1 MQKGKP
7 ESIKP
12 GLIFFLRTSGGM
24 SRTSRQEEYISIP
37 YIFNS
42 DNVDGTWKCEK
53 LKELKENTV
62 TEKSQTDEVNEAL
75 SYDAIQKIEG
85 LIDERQLSVLKY
97 AAESIADDLYKQM
110 GFEGSE
116 TREYLNMI
124 LKELLG

>member
-37 YIFNS
+37 YIVNS
-42 DNVDGTWKCEK
+42 DNGDGTWKCEK

-62 TEKSQTDEVNEAL
+62 TEAL
-75 SYDAIQKIEG
+75 SYEAIKRIEG
-85 LIDERQLSVLKY
+85 LIGIQELFTFKTTVS
-97 AAESIADDLYKQM
+97 EIADDLVDNE
-110 GFEGSE
+110 GFEYSDV
-116 TREYLNMI
+116 RDYLIMTI
-124 LKELLG
+124 KELLG